1 MHRSLSITKRSTGT
15 TPGESLRGVSLEG
28 NDLRAGFGGSDSS
41 AESCWMSWSL
51 FDEHVAREEGLSK
64 GPGVG
69 GSDVSRVTWP
79 VIGA

>member
-1 MHRSLSITKRSTGT
+1 M
-15 TPGESLRGVSLEG
+15 EG
-28 NDLRAGFGGSDSS
+28 NDLREGFWGSDNS

-51 FDEHVAREEGLSK
+51 LDELVAREEGLSK

-69 GSDVSRVTWP
+69 GSDMSRVTWL

>member
-1 MHRSLSITKRSTGT
+1 MVKYHKEEEGS
-15 TPGESLRGVSLEG
+15 TPGEALCGVSLEG
-28 NDLRAGFGGSDSS
+28 NDLRARFGGSDHS
-41 AESCWMSWSL
+41 AESCWMSWSVS
-51 FDEHVAREEGLSK
+51 DELVAREEGLSK